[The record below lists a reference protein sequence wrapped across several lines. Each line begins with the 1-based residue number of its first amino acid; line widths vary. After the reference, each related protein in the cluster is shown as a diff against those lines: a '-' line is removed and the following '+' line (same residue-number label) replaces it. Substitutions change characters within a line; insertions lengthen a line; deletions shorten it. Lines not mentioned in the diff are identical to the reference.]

1 MLNVIFGF
9 PSKALR
15 SVKGYISDFVK
26 LSDIFIPNGGLPPT
40 VVETEFAKKVIL
52 EIDRSIV
59 HHARYI
65 ESPVLGTISFREI
78 SEGATS
84 LIILNNVPEIVPL
97 EFMGDNCFNLLV
109 DIANRKDITVCTSSV
124 REMFSHGFKE
134 IHIVN
139 DDIIVNNNLDF
150 YDYYDKASDK
160 YFGEYSMN
168 NRIDYYEAYGIDI
181 YGDLL

>member
-1 MLNVIFGF
+1 MD
-9 PSKALR
+9 K
-15 SVKGYISDFVK
+15 
-26 LSDIFIPNGGLPPT
+26 
-40 VVETEFAKKVIL
+40 
-52 EIDRSIV
+52 SIV

-65 ESPVLGTISFREI
+65 ESPVIGTISFREI

-97 EFMGDNCFNLLV
+97 KFMGDNCLNLLA

-134 IHIVN
+134 IR
-139 DDIIVNNNLDF
+139 IVNNNLDF
-150 YDYYDKASDK
+150 YDYYDKAGDN
-160 YFGEYSMN
+160 YFGEYSMD